1 MAHLT
6 MAPGFIVQPTIIYRS
21 ASEVQQRAA
30 AGLGLHPVAARV
42 IAQRAAEAGV
52 EPIALLGDRLAD
64 LDHPRGLPDIDKA
77 AARIVRAIGDG
88 EVIGLATDHDVDGVT
103 AHALLY
109 RALVEHFGHSAAQ
122 LQHYIGLR
130 LMEGYGL
137 SDSLC
142 DRMLA
147 AEPAP
152 TLVITADMG
161 SSDGPRIERLAA
173 AGIDV
178 IVTDHHGLPGEGVPE
193 AAWACVSPLH
203 ADSAYADTA
212 IAGVMV
218 AWLLM
223 CHTRNAMIEAGAL
236 GSDAPGLGRL
246 LDYVA
251 LGTVADCVSLSRS
264 INNRRVLKAGLKLIE
279 AGARPCWQAFS
290 AMRRDS
296 AAPLLASDLAFGL
309 GPRINATGRLDD
321 AMEAVRFLLA
331 DSWQEAADRGA
342 TLTRMNQAR
351 KVVEQRL
358 QEAGMQQARALVESG
373 RAGLALH
380 FADGHAGVHGIV
392 ASRLVEAF
400 GRPTVCCSPV
410 LNRGGVLTGS
420 CRSVPGFDVGAALRT
435 IDAQAPGM
443 LHRFG
448 GHAGAAGLTLG
459 EGDFDRF
466 AVMFDD
472 LVKAQFS
479 QEALGPKCYVDGE
492 LTPGQI
498 DLDLVDGLAA
508 LEPFGREF
516 DPPLFSAPFVVT
528 DARAMGQDGRHWR
541 LSLQPKLEG
550 VWFNA
555 GSDCPVDLD
564 RSVRLLFRPEANWW
578 NGRRRLQLV
587 IEGIEGI
594 EGIEDGRSR

>member
-1 MAHLT
+1 MRRLT
-6 MAPGFIVQPTIIYRS
+6 AGPDLIVQPAILYRS
-21 ASEVQQRAA
+21 APEPLQRAA
-30 AGLGLHPVAARV
+30 ADLGLHPVAARV
-42 IAQRAAEAGV
+42 LAQRAAAAGV
-52 EPIALLGDRLAD
+52 EPAALLGHRLAD
-64 LDHPRGLPDIDKA
+64 LDHPGGLPDIDAA
-77 AARIVRAIGDG
+77 AARIVRAIRGG

-109 RALVEHFGHSAAQ
+109 RALVEHFGHPAAR

-142 DRMLA
+142 DRVLA
-147 AEPAP
+147 AEPVP
-152 TLVITADMG
+152 TLIITADMG
-161 SSDGPRIERLAA
+161 SSDAPRIGRLAA

-178 IVTDHHGLPGEGVPE
+178 IVTDHHGLPDAGVPE
-193 AAWACVSPLH
+193 SALACVTPLQ
-203 ADSAYADTA
+203 ADIAYPDAC

-223 CHTRNAMIEAGAL
+223 CHTRNAMIEAGAF
-236 GSDAPGLGRL
+236 GTDAPGLGRL

-279 AGARPCWQAFS
+279 AETRPCWQAFA
-290 AMRRDS
+290 AMRRER

-331 DSWQEAADRGA
+331 DSWQEATDRGA
-342 TLTRMNQAR
+342 LLTRMNEGR
-351 KVVEQRL
+351 KGIERRL
-358 QEAGMQQARALVESG
+358 QQAGMAQARALVNAG

-380 FADGHAGVHGIV
+380 FADGHPGVHGIV

-410 LNRGGVLTGS
+410 VNRDDLLTGS

-435 IDAQAPGM
+435 IDADAPGM

-448 GHAGAAGLTLG
+448 GHAGAAGLTFAAA
-459 EGDFDRF
+459 DFDRF
-466 AVMFDD
+466 AALFDD
-472 LVKAQFS
+472 VVKAQFDT
-479 QEALGPKCYVDGE
+479 EALGPKRYLDGE
-492 LTPGQI
+492 LTPAEI

-516 DPPLFSAPFVVT
+516 EPPLFSAAFVVT
-528 DARAMGQDGRHWR
+528 DAKPMGVDGSHWR
-541 LSLQPKLEG
+541 LSLQPNLEA

-555 GSDCPVDLD
+555 GRDCPVNLD
-564 RSVRLLFRPEANWW
+564 VPLRLLFRPEANWW
-578 NGRRRLQLV
+578 NGRRRLQLL
-587 IEGIEGI
+587 IEGIEP
-594 EGIEDGRSR
+594 

>member
-1 MAHLT
+1 MDLSCAV
-6 MAPGFIVQPTIIYRS
+6 PGPIVQPTIIYRS
-21 ASEVQQRAA
+21 APESLHRAA
-30 AGLGLHPVAARV
+30 EDLGLHPVAARV
-42 IAQRAAEAGV
+42 IAQRAAAAGV
-52 EPIALLGDRLAD
+52 EPSALLGHRLTD
-64 LDHPRGLPDIDKA
+64 LDHPGGLPDIDKA
-77 AARIVRAIGDG
+77 VARIARALRNG

-103 AHALLY
+103 AHALLF
-109 RALVEHFGHSAAQ
+109 RALTEHFRHPAARI
-122 LQHYIGLR
+122 QHYIGLR

-142 DRMLA
+142 ERMLA
-147 AEPAP
+147 ADPQP
-152 TLVITADMG
+152 TLIITADMG
-161 SSDGPRIERLAA
+161 SSDGPRIARLAA

-193 AAWACVSPLH
+193 AALACVSPLD
-203 ADSAYADTA
+203 ASSAYPDTC

-223 CHTRNAMIEAGAL
+223 CHTRNGLIDAGAL
-236 GSDAPGLGRL
+236 SADAPGLGRL

-279 AGARPCWQAFS
+279 AGLRPCWQAFS
-290 AMRRDS
+290 AMRRDG

-331 DSWQEAADRGA
+331 DSWQEAIDHGA

-351 KVVEQRL
+351 KTIEQRL
-358 QEAGMQQARALVESG
+358 QEEGFGKARELVANGRSG
-373 RAGLALH
+373 LVLH
-380 FADGHAGVHGIV
+380 FPDGHAGVHGIV

-410 LNRGGVLTGS
+410 MHGDGTLTGS
-420 CRSVPGFDVGAALRT
+420 CRSVPGFDIGAALRS

-448 GHAGAAGLTLG
+448 GHTGAAGLTFSAA
-459 EGDFDRF
+459 DFDGF
-466 AVMFDD
+466 ATLFEGV
-472 LVKAQFS
+472 VKAQFS
-479 QEALGPKCYVDGE
+479 EEALGPKRYVDAE
-492 LTPGQI
+492 LSPRQI
-498 DLDLVDGLAA
+498 DLDLVDGLAV

-516 DPPLFSAPFVVT
+516 EPPLFSAAFVVT
-528 DARAMGQDGRHWR
+528 DARAMGQDGTHWR
-541 LSLQPKLEG
+541 LSLRPNLEA
-550 VWFNA
+550 VWFHA
-555 GSDCPVDLD
+555 GVDCPVDLGVP
-564 RSVRLLFRPEANWW
+564 VRLLFRPEANWW
-578 NGRRRLQLV
+578 NGARRLQLV
-587 IEGIEGI
+587 VEGLEV
-594 EGIEDGRSR
+594 